1 MKKILVL
8 MLALV
13 LLVGCNSNENAEV
26 ESTEETVEKTV
37 ETVEN
42 EETTDETVENTETVK
57 IGIIKF
63 VEHPSL
69 DAARDGFVK
78 ELDNQNINY
87 ELDETSAN
95 GDISLIPTLAQK
107 YNNDEIDILYT
118 IATPTAQGAK
128 NAITDKPII
137 FSAIT
142 DPVGAGLVE
151 SIEKPG
157 GNITGVSDY
166 VDAKDQ
172 IDNFLKLYPE
182 IQTFGTLYNTSE
194 QNSQVQ
200 VDELKA
206 ALEEKNLSL
215 EVVGINNI
223 NDIPQ
228 GISALSPKIDAYFA
242 LTDNMIAS
250 AAPIVAENL
259 IKNSI
264 PSLSAEEGQV
274 KNGLL
279 MSEGVSYEEQG
290 VQAAQIAIEIING
303 QEPKD
308 IPVQYY
314 KNSLKVVNKKMAD
327 ALGLDLN
334 NEVFNNAEIVE

>member
-8 MLALV
+8 LLGLV
-13 LLVGCNSNENAEV
+13 LLAGCNSNSVQEEKPQTAEKV
-26 ESTEETVEKTV
+26 EES
-37 ETVEN
+37 N
-42 EETTDETVENTETVK
+42 ESVK

-78 ELDNQNINY
+78 ELDAKGINY
-87 ELDETSAN
+87 ELDEVSAN

-107 YNNDEIDILYT
+107 YNNDEIDLIYA

-137 FSAIT
+137 FSAVT
-142 DPVGAGLVE
+142 DPVGAGLVD
-151 SIEKPG
+151 SIEAPG
-157 GNITGVSDY
+157 GNVTGVSDY
-166 VDAKDQ
+166 VNASDQ
-172 IDNFLKLYPE
+172 IDEFLVLYPE
-182 IQTFGTLYNTSE
+182 IKTFGTLYNTSE

-200 VDELKA
+200 VDDLKKI
-206 ALEEKNLSL
+206 LEEKGLSL
-215 EVVGINNI
+215 EVIGINNI

-228 GISALSPKIDAYFA
+228 GVSALSPKIDAYFA

-259 IKNSI
+259 IKNNI
-264 PSLSAEEGQV
+264 PSLSSEEGQV

-290 VQAAQIAIEIING
+290 VQAADIAIRIING
-303 QEPKD
+303 EEPKD
-308 IPVQYY
+308 ISVEYY
-314 KNSLKVVNKKMAD
+314 KNSKKLVNRKMAE
-327 ALGLDLN
+327 ALGIDLN
-334 NEVFNNAEIVE
+334 NEIFANAEIVE

>member
-8 MLALV
+8 LLGLV
-13 LLVGCNSNENAEV
+13 LLAGCNSNSVQEEKPQTA
-26 ESTEETVEKTV
+26 ETVT
-37 ETVEN
+37 EN
-42 EETTDETVENTETVK
+42 NESVK

-63 VEHPSL
+63 IEHPSL

-78 ELDNQNINY
+78 ELDAKGIDY
-87 ELDETSAN
+87 ELDEVSAN

-107 YNNDEIDILYT
+107 YNNDEIDLIYA

-137 FSAIT
+137 FSAVT
-142 DPVGAGLVE
+142 DPVGAGLVD
-151 SIEKPG
+151 SIEAPG
-157 GNITGVSDY
+157 GNVTGVSDY
-166 VDAKDQ
+166 VNASDQ
-172 IDNFLKLYPE
+172 IDEFLVLYPE
-182 IQTFGTLYNTSE
+182 IKTFGTLYNTSE

-200 VDELKA
+200 VDDLKKI
-206 ALEEKNLSL
+206 LEEKGLSL
-215 EVVGINNI
+215 EVIGINNI

-228 GISALSPKIDAYFA
+228 GVSALSPKIDAYFA

-259 IKNSI
+259 IKNNI
-264 PSLSAEEGQV
+264 PSLSSEEGQV

-290 VQAAQIAIEIING
+290 VQAADIAIRIING
-303 QEPKD
+303 EEPKD
-308 IPVQYY
+308 ISVEYY
-314 KNSLKVVNKKMAD
+314 KNSKKLVNRKMAE
-327 ALGLDLN
+327 ALGIDLN
-334 NEVFNNAEIVE
+334 NEIFANAEIVE

>member
-8 MLALV
+8 LLGLV
-13 LLVGCNSNENAEV
+13 LLAGCNSNSVQEEKPQTAEKV
-26 ESTEETVEKTV
+26 EES
-37 ETVEN
+37 N
-42 EETTDETVENTETVK
+42 ESVK

-78 ELDNQNINY
+78 ELDAKGINY
-87 ELDETSAN
+87 ELDEVSAN

-107 YNNDEIDILYT
+107 YNNDEIDLIYA

-137 FSAIT
+137 FSAVT
-142 DPVGAGLVE
+142 DPVGAGLVD
-151 SIEKPG
+151 SIEVPG
-157 GNITGVSDY
+157 GNVTGVSDY
-166 VDAKDQ
+166 VNASDQ
-172 IDNFLKLYPE
+172 IDEFLVLYPE
-182 IQTFGTLYNTSE
+182 IKTFGTLYNTSE

-200 VDELKA
+200 VDDLKKI
-206 ALEEKNLSL
+206 LEEKGLSL
-215 EVVGINNI
+215 EVIGINNI

-228 GISALSPKIDAYFA
+228 GVSALSPKIDAYFA

-259 IKNSI
+259 IKNNI
-264 PSLSAEEGQV
+264 PSLSSEEGQV

-290 VQAAQIAIEIING
+290 VQAADIAIRIING
-303 QEPKD
+303 EEPKD
-308 IPVQYY
+308 ISVEYY
-314 KNSLKVVNKKMAD
+314 KNSKKLVNRKMAE
-327 ALGLDLN
+327 ALGIDLN
-334 NEVFNNAEIVE
+334 NEIFANAEIVE

>member
-8 MLALV
+8 LLGLV
-13 LLVGCNSNENAEV
+13 LLAGCNSNSVQEEKPQTAEKV
-26 ESTEETVEKTV
+26 EES
-37 ETVEN
+37 N
-42 EETTDETVENTETVK
+42 ESVK

-78 ELDNQNINY
+78 ELDAKGINY
-87 ELDETSAN
+87 ELDEVSAN

-107 YNNDEIDILYT
+107 YNNDEIDLIYA

-137 FSAIT
+137 FSAVT
-142 DPVGAGLVE
+142 DPVGAGLVD
-151 SIEKPG
+151 SIEAPG
-157 GNITGVSDY
+157 GNVTGVSDY
-166 VDAKDQ
+166 VNASDQ
-172 IDNFLKLYPE
+172 IEEFLVLYPE
-182 IQTFGTLYNTSE
+182 IKTFGTLYNTSE

-200 VDELKA
+200 VDDLKKI
-206 ALEEKNLSL
+206 LEEKGLSL
-215 EVVGINNI
+215 EVIGINNI

-228 GISALSPKIDAYFA
+228 GVSALSPKIDAYFA

-259 IKNSI
+259 IKNNI
-264 PSLSAEEGQV
+264 PSLSSEEGQV

-290 VQAAQIAIEIING
+290 VQAADIAIRIING
-303 QEPKD
+303 EEPKD
-308 IPVQYY
+308 ISVEYY
-314 KNSLKVVNKKMAD
+314 KNSKKLVNRKMAE
-327 ALGLDLN
+327 ALGIDLN
-334 NEVFNNAEIVE
+334 NEIFANAEIVE

>member
-8 MLALV
+8 LLGLV
-13 LLVGCNSNENAEV
+13 LLAGCNANSGQEEKPQTA
-26 ESTEETVEKTV
+26 ETVT
-37 ETVEN
+37 EN
-42 EETTDETVENTETVK
+42 NESVK

-78 ELDNQNINY
+78 ELDAKGIDY
-87 ELDETSAN
+87 ELDEVSAN

-107 YNNDEIDILYT
+107 YNNDEIDLIYA

-137 FSAIT
+137 FSAVT
-142 DPVGAGLVE
+142 DPVGAGLVD
-151 SIEKPG
+151 SIENPG
-157 GNITGVSDY
+157 GNVTGVSDY
-166 VDAKDQ
+166 VNASDQ
-172 IDNFLKLYPE
+172 IDEFLILYPE
-182 IQTFGTLYNTSE
+182 IKTFGTLYNTSE

-200 VDELKA
+200 VDDLKKI
-206 ALEEKNLSL
+206 LEEKGLSL
-215 EVVGINNI
+215 EVIGINNI

-228 GISALSPKIDAYFA
+228 GVSALSPKIDAYFA

-259 IKNSI
+259 IKNNI
-264 PSLSAEEGQV
+264 PSLSSEEGQV

-290 VQAAQIAIEIING
+290 VQAADIAIRIING
-303 QEPKD
+303 EEPKD
-308 IPVQYY
+308 ISVEYY
-314 KNSLKVVNKKMAD
+314 KNSKKLVNRKMAE
-327 ALGLDLN
+327 ALGIDLN
-334 NEVFNNAEIVE
+334 NEIFANAEIVE

>member
-8 MLALV
+8 LLGLV
-13 LLVGCNSNENAEV
+13 LLAGCNSNTSQEEKPVTA
-26 ESTEETVEKTV
+26 ETV
-37 ETVEN
+37 
-42 EETTDETVENTETVK
+42 VENTESVK

-78 ELDNQNINY
+78 ELDARGINY

-107 YNNDEIDILYT
+107 YNNDEIDLIYA
-118 IATPTAQGAK
+118 IATPVAQGAK

-137 FSAIT
+137 FSAVT
-142 DPVGAGLVE
+142 DPVGAGLVD
-151 SIEKPG
+151 SIEVPG
-157 GNITGVSDY
+157 GNVTGVSDY
-166 VDAKDQ
+166 VNASDQ
-172 IDNFLKLYPE
+172 VNEFLTLYPE
-182 IQTFGTLYNTSE
+182 IKTFGTLYNTSE

-200 VDELKA
+200 VDELKKI
-206 ALEEKNLSL
+206 LEEKGLSL
-215 EVVGINNI
+215 EVIGINNI

-228 GISALSPKIDAYFA
+228 GISALAPKIDAYFA

-259 IKNSI
+259 IKNNI
-264 PSLSAEEGQV
+264 PSLSSEEGQV

-290 VQAAQIAIEIING
+290 VQAADIATRIING
-303 QEPKD
+303 EEPKD
-308 IPVQYY
+308 IPVEYY
-314 KNSLKVVNKKMAD
+314 KNSKKLVNKRMAD
-327 ALGLDLN
+327 ALGIDLN
-334 NEVFNNAEIVE
+334 NEIFANAEIVE

>member
-8 MLALV
+8 LLGLV
-13 LLVGCNSNENAEV
+13 LLAGCNSNSVQEEKPQTA
-26 ESTEETVEKTV
+26 ETVT
-37 ETVEN
+37 EN
-42 EETTDETVENTETVK
+42 NESVK

-78 ELDNQNINY
+78 ELDAKGINY
-87 ELDETSAN
+87 ELDEVSAN

-107 YNNDEIDILYT
+107 YNNDEIDLIYA

-137 FSAIT
+137 FSAVT
-142 DPVGAGLVE
+142 DPVGAGLVD
-151 SIEKPG
+151 SIEVPG
-157 GNITGVSDY
+157 GNVTGVSDY
-166 VDAKDQ
+166 VNASDQ
-172 IDNFLKLYPE
+172 IDEFLVLYPE
-182 IQTFGTLYNTSE
+182 IKTFGTLYNTSE

-200 VDELKA
+200 VDDLKKI
-206 ALEEKNLSL
+206 LEEKGLSL
-215 EVVGINNI
+215 EVIGINNI

-228 GISALSPKIDAYFA
+228 GVSALSPKIDAYFA

-259 IKNSI
+259 IKNNI
-264 PSLSAEEGQV
+264 PSLSSEEGQV

-290 VQAAQIAIEIING
+290 VQAADIAIRIING
-303 QEPKD
+303 EEPKD
-308 IPVQYY
+308 ISVEYY
-314 KNSLKVVNKKMAD
+314 KNSKKLVNRKMAE
-327 ALGLDLN
+327 ALGIDLN
-334 NEVFNNAEIVE
+334 NEIFANAEIVE